1 MVLQN
6 TIIFVLMVLFS
17 WNIYGLS
24 LHCHENER
32 QALLDFKKGVIADP
46 FNRLSSWVGQDCC
59 KWQGVGCNNKTGNV
73 VKLDLRNPFPSSDY
87 LEVIEVNSSLLELEH
102 LNYLDLS
109 QNNFTGIKIPKFFG
123 SFQKLKYLNLSFA
136 MFGGIV
142 PHDLGNLS
150 MLQHLDL
157 SGLNLSSMSSGS
169 LPSSLP
175 SLSGLVLSNCG
186 LDEFP
191 SFLSHANLS
200 LSLVNLDLSNNNLK
214 GSIPQALLNMTSL
227 EYLNLAFNELSSDV
241 PIINELKKLYHLET
255 LDLMGNR
262 FEGKVGDF
270 ENSLSS
276 SMGYSLKTLKLGANK
291 FSGHLPNW
299 LYPLKNL
306 EILDFSA
313 NYFDGPIPESVGA
326 LLRLK
331 ELDLSDNSLTGVV
344 SEVHLAKLSKLKFL
358 SLSTNFLSLKI
369 RSNWIPPFQLDF
381 IYMSHCAV
389 GPQFPEWL
397 RTQTTLMVLH
407 MKYSNISDSLSN
419 CYGNLSSL
427 VTLDLSHNQIYG
439 KVPPLPR
446 HVTILDLSNNKI
458 SGPIPK
464 NIGHMIPF
472 VEFLNLSNNSLNG
485 TIPGSL
491 CKMQNL
497 VVLDLAF
504 NTLSGTIPSSIGQ
517 LQKKLETLHLNNN
530 KFHGE
535 FPSGLRNHTRL
546 GILDLGEN
554 ALSGEIPWWIG
565 KDLVALQILS
575 LRSNRFN
582 GTIPPKVCDMANLH
596 ILDVSRNNLSGTIP
610 TCFRNLSGML
620 LLNGSISFGQYT
632 QEIMQ
637 VIKGIYIEYRVRSEV
652 GLPFNLDLSS
662 NNFVGQIPEEL
673 TLLTGLTGLN
683 LSRNHLTGKMPENIG
698 QMKRLESLDFSSN
711 HLSGSIPPS
720 ISAISTL
727 ETLNLSY
734 NNLSGPIP
742 TGSQLQTFEN
752 SSYIGNSELCG
763 FPLQR
768 KCFHDEQSHAPSHN
782 DRKGQPEGDHL
793 KINWFYIGIVS
804 GFAVGNWGVCAVL
817 LFKKTWRCA
826 YFRFCDDIY
835 DWLFVFVAVRV
846 VRLKIKLKCSE
857 VQD

>member
-1 MVLQN
+1 
-6 TIIFVLMVLFS
+6 MVLFS

-32 QALLDFKKGVIADP
+32 QALLDFRQGVIADP

-87 LEVIEVNSSLLELEH
+87 LKVIEVNSSLLELEH

-109 QNNFTGIKIPKFFG
+109 QNDFTGIKIPKFFG

-136 MFGGIV
+136 MFGGTV

-169 LPSSLP
+169 LSSSLP

-191 SFLSHANLS
+191 LFLSHANLS
-200 LSLVNLDLSNNNLK
+200 LSLVNLDLSNNSLK

-227 EYLNLAFNELSSDV
+227 E
-241 PIINELKKLYHLET
+241 H
-255 LDLMGNR
+255 
-262 FEGKVGDF
+262 
-270 ENSLSS
+270 
-276 SMGYSLKTLKLGANK
+276 
-291 FSGHLPNW
+291 
-299 LYPLKNL
+299 
-306 EILDFSA
+306 LDFS
-313 NYFDGPIPESVGA
+313 NNN
-326 LLRLK
+326 LK
-331 ELDLSDNSLTGVV
+331 
-344 SEVHLAKLSKLKFL
+344 
-358 SLSTNFLSLKI
+358 
-369 RSNWIPPFQLDF
+369 
-381 IYMSHCAV
+381 

-397 RTQTTLMVLH
+397 QTQTTLMVLH
-407 MKYSNISDSLSN
+407 MHNSNISDSLSN

-427 VTLDLSHNQIYG
+427 ETLDLSYNQIYG

-446 HVTILDLSNNKI
+446 YVTILDLSNNRI

-464 NIGHMIPF
+464 TIGHMIPF

-485 TIPGSL
+485 SIPGSL

-535 FPSGLRNHTRL
+535 FPSALRNHTRL
-546 GILDLGEN
+546 GILDLGAN

-582 GTIPPKVCDMANLH
+582 GTIPPKVCDMGNLH
-596 ILDVSRNNLSGTIP
+596 ILDVSCNNLSGTIP

-620 LLNGSISFGQYT
+620 LFNGSISF
-632 QEIMQ
+632 
-637 VIKGIYIEYRVRSEV
+637 
-652 GLPFNLDLSS
+652 
-662 NNFVGQIPEEL
+662 
-673 TLLTGLTGLN
+673 
-683 LSRNHLTGKMPENIG
+683 GKMPENIG
-698 QMKRLESLDFSSN
+698 QLKRLESLDFSSN

-727 ETLNLSY
+727 GTLNLSF

-768 KCFHDEQSHAPSHN
+768 KCFHDEQSHN

-835 DWLFVFVAVRV
+835 DCLFVFVAVRV